1 MLQLLLF
8 ILLIFCF
15 LLGMFWL
22 KSGLYNMAGERM
34 RDLISRWTD
43 APWKGFV
50 IGIAVTAIL
59 QSSSAVMVLTIGFV
73 SAGIL
78 TFRQSIGII
87 LGTNIGTTLTLEII
101 SMDIGFLSLPLVIC
115 SVFLL
120 ILPYRN
126 TRPLALSLLGLSL
139 IFVCMRGFEEL
150 AAPLAG
156 QDFTHAL
163 MESSNSSAFFSV
175 LLGVILTGLIQ
186 SSTVI
191 TGIAMSFADAGIINI
206 FAGIAIML
214 GANIGTC
221 VTSYIAGIGS
231 GRTTKMTVYAHIWL
245 NVFGVLAFFPFIEE
259 LGRLV
264 AAAAQSPE
272 LQLAHASL
280 VFNVI
285 CSIIVLPFSG
295 LFAKMIEHL
304 HGKG

>member
-1 MLQLLLF
+1 MLHLF
-8 ILLIFCF
+8 FFLLLIFSF

-22 KSGLYNMAGERM
+22 KSGLYNMAGARM
-34 RDLISRWTD
+34 RGLIFKWTD
-43 APWKGFV
+43 APWKGFI
-50 IGIAVTAIL
+50 IGIIVTAIL

-101 SMDIGFLSLPLVIC
+101 SLDIGFLSLPLVAGAIL
-115 SVFLL
+115 LL
-120 ILPYRN
+120 ILPNRN
-126 TRPLALSLLGLSL
+126 INPLGLAMLGLAL
-139 IFVCMRGFEEL
+139 IFVSMRGFEEL
-150 AAPLAG
+150 AGPLAD
-156 QDFTHAL
+156 QDFIHTL
-163 MESSNSSAFFSV
+163 MENSNASPIFSV
-175 LLGVILTGLIQ
+175 ILGTVLTGLVQ

-191 TGIAMSFADAGIINI
+191 TGIAMSFVDADIITI

-245 NVFGVLAFFPFIEE
+245 NVIGVLLFFPFIDDLGE
-259 LGRLV
+259 LVR
-264 AAAAQSPE
+264 AASQNPE

-280 VFNVI
+280 AFNVI
-285 CSIIVLPFSG
+285 CSVFVLPFSG
-295 LFAKMIEHL
+295 LFAKMIERL
-304 HGKG
+304 HGKE